1 MVHKDLWREHE
12 DGSYAVLE
20 YEFMETLA
28 RRNLEILLKL
38 SLSTLTPVLTSSS
51 FTLSLHIYYYKNHMK
66 LAKRYFLLL
75 KNHQYVSCLKGSAK
89 IFYKRIILL
98 L

>member
-1 MVHKDLWREHE
+1 MGDK
-12 DGSYAVLE
+12 GQ
-20 YEFMETLA
+20 
-28 RRNLEILLKL
+28 L

-66 LAKRYFLLL
+66 LAKKYFLLL
-75 KNHQYVSCLKGSAK
+75 KNHQYVSCLKDSAK

-98 L
+98 LENIAELQ

>member
-1 MVHKDLWREHE
+1 MFSPQCSIVSTQKNHMK
-12 DGSYAVLE
+12 
-20 YEFMETLA
+20 LA
-28 RRNLEILLKL
+28 KKKEKTIRNLEILLKL

-66 LAKRYFLLL
+66 LAKKYFLLL
-75 KNHQYVSCLKGSAK
+75 KNHQYVSCLKDSAK